1 MQLEK
6 IVTDWYTFYSQPDTL
21 STMKNCILYIS
32 EYNLNMLKI
41 KINNTINDAN
51 LDSLIKEMEFE
62 QFKPIIRF
70 VKRHNHLLKEH
81 VMQTE
86 ELEFIKENN
95 SYIVV
100 VKDVRDIHDIS
111 ETMKNAIIEKAVND
125 TIFIALSEEAQII
138 TVKDAIGEI
147 ISANN
152 IPVFSLNIR
161 LT

>member
-6 IVTDWYTFYSQPDTL
+6 IVTDWYTFYSQPETL

-32 EYNLNMLKI
+32 EYNLEMLKK

-62 QFKPIIRF
+62 QFKPIVQF
-70 VKRHNHLLKEH
+70 VKKHNHLLKEP

-100 VKDVRDIHDIS
+100 VKDVRDIHDMNES
-111 ETMKNAIIEKAVND
+111 MKHITIEKAVND

-138 TVKDAIGEI
+138 TVKDSVGEI